1 MKNVPIYE
9 ALAQAFAAEG
19 VDANFTL
26 MGDGNMHWASAM
38 KNLDGMASFSARHE
52 HCACAMAM
60 GYHLATGK
68 VGVASVTCGP
78 GFTQITTALTVA
90 ARGRIPLVVF
100 AGEAPIN
107 ARWYNQAFDQPPL
120 AAATG
125 AHYISAHSVQRM
137 YQYVRE
143 AFYVARHEHKPVVLG
158 VPYDLQK
165 QPLPDLGEYQP
176 SCAVLPARRPI
187 PPDAAQ
193 IDVLVDKLSQARCP
207 IVLAGRGVMRA
218 GAAREVEELAERC
231 GALLATTLLA
241 RGMFDHN
248 PFSIGIVGGF
258 ARDIAHELGMQCDL
272 VIAIGTSLNYYTV
285 DGGNMFP
292 KAEVVQIDTE
302 PVGLNNGL
310 KTADLYLRADAK
322 LAAAAALE
330 VLRARGK
337 TSASIRSAE
346 LARRISDE
354 PADAAQFPLEPGLLD
369 PRRAIDEL
377 DRVIPKDY
385 DSVSGSG
392 HQSYFHST
400 MRGRRPENY
409 HAIRDFGAIGNGIS
423 FAIGVAAAKNNGK
436 VVLFE
441 GDGSLLMHI
450 QELEMVQRHRLKLL
464 ICVLNDGAY
473 GAEIHKLRSD
483 GIDDSGAIF
492 GRTDLAAIAR
502 GFGLRGANITE
513 LTQFKPLFDAYAA
526 QDVAEV
532 WNIHV
537 SDRVVSPHTRRGMGR
552 GHGRM

>member
-19 VDANFTL
+19 VDTHFTL

-107 ARWYNQAFDQPPL
+107 AKWYNQAFDQPPL

-125 AHYISAHSVQRM
+125 AHYVAAHSAQRM

-143 AFYVARHEHKPVVLG
+143 AFYVARHEQKPVVLG

-165 QPLPDLGEYQP
+165 QPLPDLGKYQP
-176 SCAVLPARRPI
+176 SCAVLPATHPI

-272 VIAIGTSLNYYTV
+272 VVAIGTSLNYYTV

-346 LARRISDE
+346 LARRIRDE

-513 LTQFKPLFDAYAA
+513 LAQFKPLFDAYAA